1 MRETDQLA
9 ELQSIDSKLD
19 ADRKR
24 YAEIQAAL
32 QPPKSV
38 QEAKSARDET
48 AARLQ
53 HWTEERERRKT
64 ERVDQVNRIKA
75 QETQLYSGRVK
86 DPREQ
91 VALANN
97 VESLKKHLDTLEE
110 ADLEAILEVE
120 QAEND
125 LIEAETKLERMQ
137 ADWAEQEAGLQKE
150 QKTLI
155 AHARQLKGQR
165 DSAAGR
171 IRPDLLERYETLRK
185 KLGGVAVATIQGAGC
200 GGCGASLPTALR
212 QQVHGS
218 DILEC
223 PICGRMLVDR

>member
-1 MRETDQLA
+1 MRVIDHLA
-9 ELQSIDSKLD
+9 DLQSIDSKLD

-32 QPPKSV
+32 KPPGSL
-38 QEAKSARDET
+38 QEATSARDEILV
-48 AARLQ
+48 RLA
-53 HWTEERERRKT
+53 HWRGEREQRKT
-64 ERVDQVNRIKA
+64 ARVDQNNRIQA
-75 QETQLYSGRVK
+75 QEKQLYSGRVK
-86 DPREQ
+86 DAREQ
-91 VALANN
+91 VALSNN

-125 LIEAETKLERMQ
+125 LVEAEARL
-137 ADWAEQEAGLQKE
+137 EQEQLVWMQQEDELQKE
-150 QKTLI
+150 QKALI
-155 AHARQLKGQR
+155 AHARQLKNQR
-165 DSAAGR
+165 DTIASR
-171 IRPDLLERYETLRK
+171 IQSDALKRYDALRK
-185 KLGGVAVATIQGAGC
+185 KLGGMAVAPLQGAGC